1 MRKIIPFIVAAVVS
15 VTLIAIW
22 FFLIR
27 GPIGANKA
35 QRQKELAQ
43 LQQDKQRL
51 ESTIARRLE
60 LQRNEARTRAA
71 LVEFRQNVPDTP
83 DLAEFIW
90 ANYEI
95 ARQAGIK
102 WATLSPSTPREKSE
116 GASRSSQQR
125 QQARQPA
132 EIALSMNLEGGY
144 FQLIDYLIR
153 LEKLRRTVVVDGL
166 QLSSDPETALLNISI
181 RARMFTTQGG
191 LPWTPSDA
199 DLQLIYPPQGP
210 TQRGQIPGPPEPGC
224 TPPQPGFS
232 EGKQPNEMGN
242 CSGQLFVPRAGEP
255 VPPQPTGVGP
265 SPAPTGGGAPRP
277 SGP

>member
-1 MRKIIPFIVAAVVS
+1 MRRIIPYIVAAVAS
-15 VTLIAIW
+15 VTLVAIW
-22 FFLIR
+22 FLMIR

-35 QRQKELAQ
+35 EHERELNKLRQE
-43 LQQDKQRL
+43 KQRI
-51 ESTIARRLE
+51 EATIARRVE

-90 ANYEI
+90 ANVEI
-95 ARQAGIK
+95 ARQAGIT
-102 WATLSPSTPREKSE
+102 WVSIAPTIPQAQEQVGGAEAAPRA
-116 GASRSSQQR
+116 G
-125 QQARQPA
+125 PA
-132 EIALSMNLEGGY
+132 ELDISMSLKGGY

-153 LEKLRRTVVVDGL
+153 LEKLRRSVVVDGL
-166 QLSSDPETALLNISI
+166 DLAVDPETGQLTIGI
-181 RARMFTTQGG
+181 DARMFTTQPG

-210 TQRGQIPGPPEPGC
+210 SQRGRIPGPPEPGC

-232 EGKQPNEMGN
+232 AGRQPNELGE
-242 CSGQLFVPRAGEP
+242 CAGQLFVPRAGEP

-265 SPAPTGGGAPRP
+265 SPPGPR
-277 SGP
+277 